1 MAKTT
6 KLAKDGAGLGIEQK
20 LWAAADKMRGAID
33 AAEYKHVALGLLFL
47 KYISDRFVRK
57 RESLEDSLVVREDRD
72 EYIAD
77 NVFWVPENARWSYL
91 RDNATSPQIGKMI
104 DEAMIAIE
112 HENPKLRGVLPK
124 DYARPSLDKTML
136 GGLINIFSD
145 LDLYSDK
152 EQDVLGRV
160 YEYFLKMFA
169 SAEGKLGGEFYTP
182 RSIVK
187 LLVDMIEPYKGRVYD
202 PACGSG
208 GMFVQ
213 TQKFVEEHSGRIGN
227 ISIFG
232 QERNPTTWRL
242 CNMNLAIRGI
252 EADLGGTHADTF
264 HNDLHKDLKADFIL
278 ANPPFNI
285 SDWGLERIRNDAR
298 WQYGVPPEGN
308 ANYGWIEHMVYHLA
322 PRGIIGLVLAN
333 GSMSSTTNGEGE
345 IRQRLIEAGLID
357 CMVALPSQLFY
368 SVTIPVCLWFIR
380 RGKTA
385 RQNETLFI
393 DARKLGY
400 MATRT
405 NRDFTE
411 EDIASIAKTYHNW
424 RGTESYNAYKD
435 IPGFCKS
442 ADIKEIEKNGYVL
455 TPGRYVGTEDTM
467 EDDATFND
475 KMTKLTT
482 ELKSQMATGA
492 ELDAEIKKQLAK
504 IGWKI

>member
-6 KLAKDGAGLGIEQK
+6 KLSKDGAGLGIEQK

-33 AAEYKHVALGLLFL
+33 ASEYKHVALGLLFL
-47 KYISDRFVRK
+47 KYISDRFIRK
-57 RESLEDSLVVREDRD
+57 WESLETPEEQEDRD
-72 EYIAD
+72 EYLAENI
-77 NVFWVPENARWSYL
+77 FWVPMNARWSYL

-124 DYARPSLDKTML
+124 DYARPALDKTML
-136 GGLINIFSD
+136 GGLINVFSD
-145 LDLYSDK
+145 LDLYSDH

-169 SAEGKLGGEFYTP
+169 SAEGKNGGEFYTP

-187 LLVDMIEPYKGRVYD
+187 LLVDMIEPFKGRVYD

-213 TQKFVEEHSGRIGN
+213 AQKFIEEHSGRVGD
-227 ISIFG
+227 ISIYG
-232 QERNPTTWRL
+232 QEKNPTTWRL

-252 EADLGGTHADTF
+252 EAELGGTHADTF
-264 HNDLHKDLKADFIL
+264 HNDLHKDLRADFIL

-285 SDWGLERIRNDAR
+285 SDWGLERIRDDAR
-298 WQYGVPPEGN
+298 WQYGVPPAGN
-308 ANYGWIEHMVYHLA
+308 ANYGWIEHMVWHLA
-322 PRGIIGLVLAN
+322 PRGVIGLVLAN
-333 GSMSSTTNGEGE
+333 GSMSSTTGGEGE

-357 CMVALPSQLFY
+357 CMVALPPQLFY

-380 RGKTA
+380 RGKTE

-393 DARKLGY
+393 DARKMGY

-405 NRDFTE
+405 NRDFTD
-411 EDIASIAKTYHNW
+411 EDIARITDTYHNW
-424 RGTESYNAYKD
+424 RAGKGYAD

-442 ADIKEIEKNGYVL
+442 ADREEIKKNGFVL
-455 TPGRYVGTEDTM
+455 TPGRYVGTEQTM
-467 EDDATFND
+467 EDDATFNE
-475 KMTKLTT
+475 KMTKLTAD
-482 ELKSQMATGA
+482 LKAQMATSA
-492 ELDAEIKKQLAK
+492 ELDAEIKTQLAK
-504 IGWKI
+504 IGWEI

>member
-1 MAKTT
+1 MAKVT
-6 KLAKDGAGLGIEQK
+6 KLAKNGAGLGIEQK
-20 LWAAADKMRGAID
+20 LWAAADKMRGAVD

-47 KYISDRFVRK
+47 KYISDRFIRK
-57 RESLEDSLVVREDRD
+57 WESLKTPAEQEDRD

-77 NVFWVPENARWSYL
+77 TIFWVPINARWSYL

-112 HENPKLRGVLPK
+112 HENPTLRGVLPK
-124 DYARPSLDKTML
+124 DYARPALDKTML

-145 LDLYSDK
+145 LDLYSEQ

-187 LLVDMIEPYKGRVYD
+187 LLVNMIEPYKGRIYD

-213 TQKFVEEHSGRIGN
+213 AQKFIQEHAGRIGD
-227 ISIFG
+227 ISIYG
-232 QERNPTTWRL
+232 QEKNATTWRL

-252 EADLGGTHADTF
+252 EADLGKTHADTF

-285 SDWGLERIRNDAR
+285 SDWGLERIRDDVR
-298 WQYGVPPEGN
+298 WQYGVPPAGN

-322 PRGIIGLVLAN
+322 PRGVIGLVLAN
-333 GSMSSTTNGEGE
+333 GSMSSTTGGEGE
-345 IRQRLIEAGLID
+345 IRQKLIEAGLID
-357 CMVALPSQLFY
+357 CMVALPPQLFY

-380 RGKTA
+380 RGKKT

-405 NRDFTE
+405 NRDFTD
-411 EDIASIAKTYHNW
+411 EDLARITNTYHNW
-424 RGTESYNAYKD
+424 RAGKNYKD

-455 TPGRYVGTEDTM
+455 TPGRYVGAENTIEDNT
-467 EDDATFND
+467 TFAD
-475 KMTKLTT
+475 KMTKLTAD
-482 ELKSQMATGA
+482 LKHQIANGA
-492 ELDAEIKKQLAK
+492 ELDAEIKRQLKK